1 MTRNES
7 TSASAARLTDDER
20 AVIAILQEDGRRPFS
35 DMARDLGVGESTVR
49 RTVHRLIDDRVI
61 AVTAVANPRLLGLE
75 AIAWVGMRVDWGKAD
90 GLRDG
95 LLEVR
100 GVDYV
105 VTTTGRFNVMAEVSA
120 RDLQDLAE
128 RIDIVRKL
136 PGIASTE
143 SFIYLDLFHQEY
155 QWAGAETGSRADR
168 SARPAGRDLSHF
180 DQQLV
185 IELRRD
191 GRRSFRQIGRDL
203 GVPEHQVRTAYGSL
217 VDQGILRVMAVLNPA
232 RLGLDVMAWIGFKTD
247 TGRPAAEVA
256 QAIADHP
263 SVDYV
268 VICTGRYDVMA
279 EVVCRSNAEL
289 IRTVEG
295 ELGPLAGVESLEV
308 FPYLELKYRD
318 ESVWSAGRVT
328 ALER

>member
-1 MTRNES
+1 MGP
-7 TSASAARLTDDER
+7 LTDDER
-20 AVIAILQEDGRRPFS
+20 AVIALLQQDGRRPFS
-35 DMARDLGVGESTVR
+35 DMARDLGVGESSVR
-49 RTVHRLIDDRVI
+49 RTVRRLLDDDVI

-75 AIAWVGMRVDWGKAD
+75 AIAWVGMTVNWREAS
-90 GLRDG
+90 GLRDA

-105 VTTTGRFNVMAEVSA
+105 VTTTGRFNVMAEISA
-120 RDLQDLAE
+120 RDLNDLAE
-128 RIDIVRKL
+128 RIGIVRHL

-143 SFIYLDLFHQEY
+143 SFVYLDLFHEEY
-155 QWAGAETGSRADR
+155 QWAGAETRSSADR
-168 SARPAGRDLSHF
+168 SARPQRRDLSSF

-191 GRRSFRQIGRDL
+191 GRRPFRQIGRDL
-203 GVPEHQVRTAYGSL
+203 DVPEHQVRTAYANL

-232 RLGLDVMAWIGFKTD
+232 RLGLDVMAWIGFTTA

-263 SVDYV
+263 AVDYV
-268 VICTGRYDVMA
+268 VICTGRFDVMA
-279 EVVCRSNAEL
+279 EVVCRTNAEL
-289 IRTVEG
+289 IRTVEA
-295 ELGPLAGVESLEV
+295 ELGPLPGVESLEV

-328 ALER
+328 ALDR

>member
-1 MTRNES
+1 M
-7 TSASAARLTDDER
+7 
-20 AVIAILQEDGRRPFS
+20 
-35 DMARDLGVGESTVR
+35 
-49 RTVHRLIDDRVI
+49 TVHW
-61 AVTAVANPRLLGLE
+61 GE
-75 AIAWVGMRVDWGKAD
+75 AS
-90 GLRDG
+90 GLRDA

-105 VTTTGRFNVMAEVSA
+105 VTTTGRFNVMAEISA
-120 RDLQDLAE
+120 RDLNDLAE
-128 RIDIVRKL
+128 RIGIVRHL

-143 SFIYLDLFHQEY
+143 SFVYLDLFHEEY
-155 QWAGAETGSRADR
+155 QWAGAETRSSADR
-168 SARPAGRDLSHF
+168 SARPQRRDLSSF

-191 GRRSFRQIGRDL
+191 GRRPFRQIGRDL
-203 GVPEHQVRTAYGSL
+203 DVPEHQVRTAYANL

-232 RLGLDVMAWIGFKTD
+232 RLGLDVMAWIGFTTA

-263 SVDYV
+263 AVDYV
-268 VICTGRYDVMA
+268 VICTGRFDVMA
-279 EVVCRSNAEL
+279 EVVCRTNAEL
-289 IRTVEG
+289 IRTVEA
-295 ELGPLAGVESLEV
+295 ELGPLPGVESLEV

-328 ALER
+328 ALDR